1 MDFLGLARHKDQLKR
16 ITEIARVL
24 GHYGLAEWVHK
35 IPSREIR
42 DLLASPETQSLGKR
56 PWEERVRL
64 AMTDLGTTFVKLGQA
79 LSTRP
84 DLVGPELAM
93 ELRKLQSETPA
104 DPPEVVIGVIQSE
117 MGKPPGELFSEFE
130 PVAFASA
137 SIGQV
142 HRARLHNGK
151 AVVIKVQHDGIEE
164 KIRPDLD
171 LLLALAQVV
180 EKYIPASRA
189 YQPTTTVTDFRR
201 TLLHE
206 LDFQAERRNLQQFAH
221 NFAREPAVHIPEV
234 YPECSG
240 RRVLTMEMLN
250 GIPGSKQKEL
260 HESGADLN
268 EFAHRAAQMYLDMI
282 FRDGFYHADPHPGN
296 YIMLPGNVVGVL
308 DFGMVGRIDDSLRE
322 NLEDILIALSN
333 GDADGLTEL
342 FLQSASPP
350 PDINEAAFRADV
362 SDYLAEYA
370 YQSVKDI
377 NLGGA
382 LDELTAIIRRHC
394 LILPQG
400 MALLLKTLIMLEG
413 SARELSPRFNLMELV
428 VPYKSRMIRDRFKP
442 RRWIN
447 KFRRVYRDVDH
458 LITNGPRD
466 LAKFLD
472 QIRAGKV
479 VVQLEHQH
487 LQAAVNRLVIG
498 ILTGALFLG
507 SSQLWSQN
515 ISPLLF
521 GVSVPGAM
529 GCLLALA
536 MGGLLLRV
544 ISRQKE

>member
-1 MDFLGLARHKDQLKR
+1 MDILGLARHRDQFNR
-16 ITEIARVL
+16 ITEIAKVL

-42 DLLASPETQSLGKR
+42 NLLASPATQTLGKR
-56 PWEERVRL
+56 SWEERVRL
-64 AMTDLGTTFVKLGQA
+64 ALTDLGTTFIKLGQA

-104 DPPEVVIGVIQSE
+104 DPPEVVARMIQAE
-117 MGKPPGELFSEFE
+117 LGHPPEELFGAFD

-142 HRARLHNGK
+142 HHAKLLNGQ
-151 AVVIKVQHDGIEE
+151 AVVVKVQHEGIEN

-171 LLLALAQVV
+171 LLLALAQLL
-180 EKYIPASRA
+180 ENYIPASKA
-189 YQPTTTVTDFRR
+189 YQPTITVTDFRR

-206 LDFQAERRNLQQFAH
+206 LDFVAEKRNLQQFSH
-221 NFAREPAVHIPEV
+221 NFAKDPAVHIPEA
-234 YPECSG
+234 YTDFSAK
-240 RRVLTMEMLN
+240 RVLTMELLV

-260 HESGADLN
+260 HQSGADLN
-268 EFAHRAAQMYLDMI
+268 EFAHLAAQMYLDMI

-296 YIMLPGNVVGVL
+296 YIMLPGTVVGVL

-322 NLEDILIALSN
+322 NLEDILISISN
-333 GDADGLTEL
+333 GDADGLSEL
-342 FLQSASPP
+342 LLQSASPP
-350 PDINEAAFRADV
+350 SDINEAAFRSDV
-362 SDYLAEYA
+362 ADYLAEFA

-377 NLGGA
+377 DLGGA
-382 LDELTAIIRRHC
+382 LEELTAIIRRHR

-400 MALLLKTLIMLEG
+400 MALLLKTLVMLEG
-413 SARELSPRFNLMELV
+413 SARELSPKFNLMELV
-428 VPYKSRMIRDRFKP
+428 VPYKSKMIRDRFRPK
-442 RRWIN
+442 RWLD
-447 KFRRVYRDVDH
+447 KFRRVYRDIDH
-458 LITNGPRD
+458 LVSKGPRD

-472 QIRAGKV
+472 QLRAGKV

-515 ISPLLF
+515 IPPLLL

-529 GCLLALA
+529 GCMLALA
-536 MGGLLLRV
+536 MGGLLLWV